1 MLRLF
6 AVFSVCIFLQFG
18 GLIGSNL
25 YRFSL
30 PLFDEQGKKICSIYG
45 RKADLSDDK
54 IFKISDIMIQTF
66 SENEKNIPKLFIMSD
81 QAVLNI
87 QDNSAFG
94 DGFIAVTGGEFS
106 ATGQKWKF
114 TENGKK
120 FTLDKNVQVFFEKN
134 QFNSP

>member
-1 MLRLF
+1 MCF
-6 AVFSVCIFLQFG
+6 FLPLVG
-18 GLIGSNL
+18 IKGSNL

-30 PLFDEQGKKICSIYG
+30 PLFNEQGKKICSIYG
-45 RKADLSDDK
+45 QKADLSDDK

-66 SENEKNIPKLFIMSD
+66 SENEKNIPKLFVMSD
-81 QAVLNI
+81 QAMVNI

-94 DGFIAVTGGEFS
+94 DGFIAVTNGEFS

-114 TENGKK
+114 TKNGKN

-134 QFNSP
+134 QFNGP